1 MQSFPPADN
10 AYLLTVDS
18 QDQALCHL
26 FFHCCMED
34 EQFTASELDD
44 LSAKLTLLGLPPRI
58 DIRKELIAYLA
69 YKPSI
74 RDEQVYIRYLLRLI
88 QPVNELAL
96 YSYCTELLL
105 DDPTL
110 DPREDAL
117 LTKIAAE
124 LDLPAGEATLIN
136 RLIAQRKAVEIKKIF

>member
-1 MQSFPPADN
+1 MNPFFPSDN
-10 AYLLTVDS
+10 AYLLSVDN

-44 LSAKLTLLGLPPRI
+44 LTAKLIVLGLPPRL
-58 DIRKELIAYLA
+58 DIRKELVIYLA

-74 RDEQVYIRYLLRLI
+74 LDEQVYLRYLFRLI

-105 DDPTL
+105 DDPIL

-124 LDLPAGEATLIN
+124 LDVPPDKAILIN
-136 RLIAQRKAVEIKKIF
+136 HLIAQRKAVEIRKIF